1 MGLEVIRSQRKAYA
15 LPDHESVLAPA
26 KRLTGGF
33 SGAFYFSLLFVP
45 SGRSKL
51 EALLSAASTNEG
63 LLAGAAMRPLGQ
75 CLHTEPLWSGASR
88 SGAAVCAL

>member
-15 LPDHESVLAPA
+15 LSDHESVPAPA

-33 SGAFYFSLLFVP
+33 VGAYYFSLLLVLCK
-45 SGRSKL
+45 RSEF
-51 EALLSAASTNEG
+51 EALFSAASVNAG
-63 LLAGAAMRPLGQ
+63 LLAGAAMRLLGQ
-75 CLHTEPLWSGASR
+75 CLHTEPPWSGASR